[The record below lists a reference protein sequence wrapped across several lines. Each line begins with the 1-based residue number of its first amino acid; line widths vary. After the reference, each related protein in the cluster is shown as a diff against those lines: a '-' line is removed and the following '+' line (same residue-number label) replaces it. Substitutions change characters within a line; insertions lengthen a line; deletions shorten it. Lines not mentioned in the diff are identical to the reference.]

1 MWDVILEEGF
11 TNATMTQ
18 EIFPRFH
25 ALNASKIY
33 FYGSTKVG
41 KSACALGIAHAF
53 KHPIYIDGSDA
64 RLDFNA
70 LKETLIKLHV
80 EGRMDILIAKHCPK
94 DIFLPPLEH
103 IILIGYTP
111 SAPKNFLSKSI
122 WPLRFQEFAL
132 LQKKEP
138 NNTLLARFLKEG
150 NLPET
155 LRMPPTQRVRRKQEI
170 YALFLGNQLPI
181 FKALLRFQSLSVTT
195 HHLYTQLKK
204 ILKISKDKLYEFM
217 QFLQASQ
224 SILCVPPLES
234 NLMSP
239 KKLYFCDFALP
250 YAFSHTHPL
259 PPVFE
264 NMVALELRQYFYQLF
279 YEDSWLIGRRAT
291 ETFCFLPW
299 AFPTNLE
306 ARIDHLL
313 KHCTFQI
320 THIYIITINFEG
332 SGVINTRTYHAYSF
346 TTFALEILPTLLAN

>member
-11 TNATMTQ
+11 ANAITTHG
-18 EIFPRFH
+18 IFPRFH
-25 ALNASKIY
+25 IANASKICL
-33 FYGSTKVG
+33 YGSAKVG
-41 KSACALGIAHAF
+41 KSACALGIAHTF
-53 KHPIYIDGSDA
+53 KHPVYIDGTDV

-70 LKETLIKLHV
+70 LKDALIKLHV

-103 IILIGYTP
+103 IILISYTP
-111 SAPKNFLSKSI
+111 SAPKDFIGKSI

-138 NNTLLARFLKEG
+138 SNTLLARFLKEG

-155 LRMPPTQRVRRKQEI
+155 LFMHPIQKIRRKQEI

-181 FKALLRFQSLSVTT
+181 LKALLRFQSLSVTT

-204 ILKISKDKLYEFM
+204 TLKISKDKLYEIM

-224 SILCVPPLES
+224 SIFYIPPLES
-234 NLMSP
+234 SLISP
-239 KKLYFCDFALP
+239 KRLYFCDFALP

-264 NMVALELRQYFYQLF
+264 NMVALELRHHFSQLF
-279 YEDSWLIGRRAT
+279 YADSCLIGRSAT
-291 ETFCFLPW
+291 ETFCFFPW
-299 AFPTNLE
+299 AFPANLE
-306 ARIDHLL
+306 ARLDHFL
-313 KHCTFQI
+313 KYCTFQI

-332 SGVINTRTYHAYSF
+332 SGIINTRAYNAYSF
-346 TTFALEILPTLLAN
+346 TTFVLEILPTLGVN